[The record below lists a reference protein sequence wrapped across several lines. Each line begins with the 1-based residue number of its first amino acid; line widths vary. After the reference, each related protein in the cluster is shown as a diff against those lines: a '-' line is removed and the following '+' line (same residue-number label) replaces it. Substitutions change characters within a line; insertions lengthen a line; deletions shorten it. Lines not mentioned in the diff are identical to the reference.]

1 MRTPRLEH
9 LAPFTKLLGMNISK
23 VKKGYC
29 QGVIEV
35 EEKLQNV
42 HETMHGGVVRILH
55 GGVISTLADTCMA
68 IALSSSLDENE
79 LPRTLEMQ
87 VSYFVAVTSGVLTCE
102 SRIIHKGG
110 TVAALE
116 SEIANDGRL
125 IAKATATFGI
135 VKAKGD

>member
-1 MRTPRLEH
+1 MPMPRLEH
-9 LAPFTKLLGMNISK
+9 LAPFTKLLGLSISK

-35 EEKLQNV
+35 DEKLQNV
-42 HETMHGGVVRILH
+42 HENAHGGFVKILH
-55 GGVISTLADTCMA
+55 GGIISTLADTCMA

-79 LPRTLEMQ
+79 LPRTLEMK

-102 SRIIHKGG
+102 SKIIHKGG

-116 SEIANDGRL
+116 SEITNDGRL

>member
-1 MRTPRLEH
+1 MPMPRLEH
-9 LAPFTKLLGMNISK
+9 LAPFTKLLGLNISR
-23 VKKGYC
+23 VEEGYC

-35 EEKLQNV
+35 DEKLQNV
-42 HETMHGGVVRILH
+42 HETMHGGVVRIMH

-79 LPRTLEMQ
+79 LPRTLEMKI
-87 VSYFVAVTSGVLTCE
+87 SYFVAVTSGVLTCE
-102 SRIIHKGG
+102 SKIIHKGG

-116 SEIANDGRL
+116 SEITNDGRL